1 MSKLSSE
8 EKVLKL
14 IKDTIVLNQQ
24 IKALDRRKEAI
35 DKTKDD
41 ILNEMRD
48 LRNSIEQNKNI
59 ITQLLEGQEVELKE
73 TGEINEKR

>member
-1 MSKLSSE
+1 MSKLSFE

-41 ILNEMRD
+41 ILNEIRD
-48 LRNSIEQNKNI
+48 LRNRVEQNKNI
-59 ITQLLEGQEVELKE
+59 ITQLLEGQEVELKD
-73 TGEINEKR
+73 EKEEREK

>member
-1 MSKLSSE
+1 MSKLSFE

-14 IKDTIVLNQQ
+14 IKDTIVLSQQ
-24 IKALDRRKEAI
+24 IKALDKRRESI

-48 LRNSIEQNKNI
+48 LRNSVEQNKNV

-73 TGEINEKR
+73 EKDIG